1 MDTTE
6 LKRPELRDFGVKLKE
21 YELYAGKSDEE
32 LLGFLFLPLVV
43 VTVLGALSIIYIATR
58 E

>member
-43 VTVLGALSIIYIATR
+43 VTVLN
-58 E
+58 